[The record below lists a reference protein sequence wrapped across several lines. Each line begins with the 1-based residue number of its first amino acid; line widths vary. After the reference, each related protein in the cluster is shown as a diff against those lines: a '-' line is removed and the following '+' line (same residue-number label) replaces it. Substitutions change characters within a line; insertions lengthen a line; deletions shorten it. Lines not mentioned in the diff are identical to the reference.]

1 MNMFLQTHLCKGTIM
16 KKLLMSAAA
25 FLAMTLPLW
34 AQQSNDDLEA
44 TIMQNA
50 RVGPLTIDLGDEA
63 TLQLP
68 ADLMFIDK
76 ETANKIMEARGGGA
90 EPGRYGI
97 IISLEGWMADLGY
110 VDSGH
115 IKDDDAQ
122 DLKVDKLMSIM
133 KEAEKKTNKSRR
145 ERGVAE
151 LYVDGWAQEPGYDK
165 AEHRLIWAIKV
176 HSAADNEP
184 MINYSIVA
192 LGRKGMITTTLVN
205 SADQLDAVKTSANEL
220 LAAIT
225 FKDGNRYSDF
235 NPGTDKVAEYGL
247 TALIAGGLAA
257 KKFGLFA
264 IIGAFILKFAK
275 IFAIAGVALLVG
287 LKKLFSGR
295 RRRDEDDDDD
305 WK

>member
-1 MNMFLQTHLCKGTIM
+1 M
-16 KKLLMSAAA
+16 KKLLMAAAA
-25 FLAMTLPLW
+25 FLAMPLPLW

-68 ADLMFIDK
+68 AGLMFIDK

-90 EPGRYGI
+90 EQGRYGI

-122 DLKVDKLMSIM
+122 DLKADKLMSIM

-145 ERGVAE
+145 ERGIAE

-205 SADQLDAVKTSANEL
+205 SADQLDAAKTSANEL

-247 TALIAGGLAA
+247 TALIVGGLAA

>member
-1 MNMFLQTHLCKGTIM
+1 M
-16 KKLLMSAAA
+16 KKLLMAAAA

-68 ADLMFIDK
+68 AGLMFIDK

-122 DLKVDKLMSIM
+122 DLKADKLMSIM

-205 SADQLDAVKTSANEL
+205 SADQLDAAKTSANEL

-305 WK
+305 

>member
-205 SADQLDAVKTSANEL
+205 SADQLDAAKTSANEL

-295 RRRDEDDDDD
+295 CRRDEDDDDD

>member
-1 MNMFLQTHLCKGTIM
+1 M
-16 KKLLMSAAA
+16 KKFLMATAA
-25 FLAMTLPLW
+25 FFVIAVPLW
-34 AQQSNDDLEA
+34 AQKSDADLEA
-44 TIMQNA
+44 MIMQKA
-50 RVGPLTIDLGDEA
+50 QAGPKTIDLGSEA

-68 ADLMFIDK
+68 AGLLFIDK

-97 IISLEGWMADLGY
+97 IISMEGWMADLGY

-122 DLKVDKLMSIM
+122 DLKADKLMSIM
-133 KEAEKKTNKSRR
+133 KKVEKEENKSRR
-145 ERGVAE
+145 DRGVAE
-151 LYVDGWAQEPGYDK
+151 LYVDGWAQEPNYDR
-165 AEHRLIWAIKV
+165 ANHRLIWAIKV

-192 LGRKGMITTTLVN
+192 LGRKGMITTTLVHG
-205 SADQLDAVKTSANEL
+205 ADKLEAAKTSTNDL

-235 NPGTDKVAEYGL
+235 NPRTDKVAEYGL

-287 LKKLFSGR
+287 LKKLFSIR

>member
-1 MNMFLQTHLCKGTIM
+1 M
-16 KKLLMSAAA
+16 KKLLMAAAA

-68 ADLMFIDK
+68 ASLMFIDK

-122 DLKVDKLMSIM
+122 DLKADKLMSIM

-205 SADQLDAVKTSANEL
+205 SADQLDAAKTSANEL

>member
-1 MNMFLQTHLCKGTIM
+1 M

-205 SADQLDAVKTSANEL
+205 SADQLDAAKTSANEL

-295 RRRDEDDDDD
+295 CRRDEDDDDD

>member
-1 MNMFLQTHLCKGTIM
+1 M

-122 DLKVDKLMSIM
+122 DLKADKLMSIM

-205 SADQLDAVKTSANEL
+205 SADQLDAAKTSANEL

>member
-1 MNMFLQTHLCKGTIM
+1 M
-16 KKLLMSAAA
+16 KKLLMAAAA

-68 ADLMFIDK
+68 AGLMFIDK

-90 EPGRYGI
+90 DPGRYGI

-122 DLKVDKLMSIM
+122 DLRADKLMSIM

-205 SADQLDAVKTSANEL
+205 SADQLDAAKTSANEL

-305 WK
+305 

>member
-122 DLKVDKLMSIM
+122 DLKADKLMSIM

-205 SADQLDAVKTSANEL
+205 SADQLDAAKTSANEL

>member
-1 MNMFLQTHLCKGTIM
+1 M
-16 KKLLMSAAA
+16 KKLLMAAAA

-68 ADLMFIDK
+68 ASLMFIDK

-122 DLKVDKLMSIM
+122 DLKADKLMSIM

-205 SADQLDAVKTSANEL
+205 SADQLDAAKTSANEL

-305 WK
+305 

>member
-1 MNMFLQTHLCKGTIM
+1 M
-16 KKLLMSAAA
+16 KKLLMAAAA

-68 ADLMFIDK
+68 ASLMFIDK

-122 DLKVDKLMSIM
+122 DLKADKLMSIM

-205 SADQLDAVKTSANEL
+205 SADQLDAAKTSANEL

-275 IFAIAGVALLVG
+275 IFAIAGVALFVG
-287 LKKLFSGR
+287 LKKLFSIR

>member
-1 MNMFLQTHLCKGTIM
+1 M
-16 KKLLMSAAA
+16 KKLLMAAA
-25 FLAMTLPLW
+25 ACLAMTLPLW

-68 ADLMFIDK
+68 ASLMFIDK

-122 DLKVDKLMSIM
+122 DLKADKLMSIM
-133 KEAEKKTNKSRR
+133 KEAENKTNKSRR

-151 LYVDGWAQEPGYDK
+151 LYVDGWAQEPSYDK

-205 SADQLDAVKTSANEL
+205 SADQLDAAKTSANEL

>member
-1 MNMFLQTHLCKGTIM
+1 M
-16 KKLLMSAAA
+16 KKLLMAAAA

-68 ADLMFIDK
+68 ASLMFIDK

-122 DLKVDKLMSIM
+122 DLKADKLMSIM

-205 SADQLDAVKTSANEL
+205 SADQLDAAKTSANEL

-247 TALIAGGLAA
+247 TALIADGLAA

-305 WK
+305 